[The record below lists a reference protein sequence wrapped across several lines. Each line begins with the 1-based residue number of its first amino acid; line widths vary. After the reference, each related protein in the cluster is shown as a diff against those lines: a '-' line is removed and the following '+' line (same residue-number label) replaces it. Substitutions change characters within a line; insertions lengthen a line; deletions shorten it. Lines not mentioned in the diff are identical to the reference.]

1 MKLEILI
8 VLLVHLV
15 QSYAFRQTLF
25 PTNPHAREK
34 THLQRRAKQPGFL
47 PLVGLVGLVEA
58 ASVMDYSGPEIELVD
73 SSVFTAVSTVSI
85 ELVLVHDQCGTPT
98 DFRSS
103 VGISSLRF
111 TSPT

>member
-34 THLQRRAKQPGFL
+34 THLQRRTKQPGFL
-47 PLVGLVGLVEA
+47 PLVGLVEA